1 MSDITAAPKAE
12 LQLAPYFKLTST
24 GLQITGEPTYD
35 EWAAVGET
43 LKFLESSIQFALGD
57 WLRYGERKW
66 GEKYAQAVAQTGKS
80 EQTLTDYVWVASAVE
95 ISSRNENLTFA
106 HHKAVAPLRLA
117 GGTPDIEKQRHYL
130 ELAQEQDLSVSQFRK
145 LIQRDERAPMIPLPT
160 DKYRVIYADPP
171 WQYGNTMPDYFT
183 EQADH
188 YTLMTLDQ
196 ICQMPVREMC
206 EENAV
211 LFLWVTSPILEE
223 SFEVVRS
230 WGFQYK
236 ASFVWD
242 KIKHN
247 MGHYN
252 SVRHEILLVC
262 TRGSCQ
268 PDVQKLF
275 DSVVSE
281 ERTEHSKKPESFRQI
296 IDTIYPHG
304 KRIELF
310 ARVGVENWD
319 CYGNEIPR

>member
-1 MSDITAAPKAE
+1 MSDITVTPKAE
-12 LQLAPYFKLTST
+12 LQLAPCFKMTT
-24 GLQITGEPTYD
+24 KGLQITGDPTYE
-35 EWAAVGET
+35 EWEAVGET
-43 LKFLESSIQFALGD
+43 LRFLEGSIRFAIGD

-66 GEKYAQAVAQTGKS
+66 GEKYAQASEETGYS
-80 EQTLTDYVWVASAVE
+80 EGTLRDSAWVASAVDL
-95 ISSRNENLTFA
+95 SLRSDKLSFA
-106 HHKAVAPLRLA
+106 HHKEVASLRL
-117 GGTPDIEKQRHYL
+117 PDGAPDVEKQRHYL
-130 ELAQEQDLSVSQFRK
+130 DLAEDQELSRAKLRHVIQQDK
-145 LIQRDERAPMIPLPT
+145 RAEMIPLPT

-188 YTLMTLDQ
+188 YSLMTMEQ
-196 ICQMPVREMC
+196 ICQMPVRTMC

-223 SFEVVRS
+223 SFEVVRA

-310 ARVGVENWD
+310 ARASVENWD